1 MITERT
7 DITIVGLGPGDPN
20 LLTREAWNLLED
32 IPEIY
37 LRTRQHPT
45 VAGFPKHLRISSFD
59 DYYQDGIPFPEV
71 YQRIVRDVLDLGRR
85 ADGVVYA
92 VPGHPLVAE
101 ATTSA
106 ILNQAE
112 REGLSTRVIAGLS
125 FLEPVFTALQI
136 DPLPKTLILD
146 ALDLVSLH
154 HPPFP
159 PDCPALIAQLYS
171 PRVASELKITLMA
184 VYPDEHPVILIHQA
198 GTPEQQVEM
207 LPLYQIDRSK
217 QIGNLTCLYVQPLR
231 TGSSFENFQEIIAH
245 LRAPDG
251 CPWDRE
257 QDHQSLRPHLLEEAY
272 EVVYALDQ
280 NDPEAMQEEFG
291 DLLLQIVLHAQIA
304 HEYGEFSMVD
314 ILEGIYHKI
323 VSRHPHVFSDLDLDG
338 TDQVLKNW
346 EKLKAE
352 ERAEKGEDRKGVL
365 DGISPALPALT
376 QAQTIQRRA
385 ARVGMDWAEIQG
397 VLEKVSEEL
406 EELKKAGEQK
416 EKAHELGDLFF
427 ALVNVSRWYG
437 IDAESALREANQR
450 FRARFAEVEE
460 AAREEGKTLEEYSL
474 QELDQLWEQ
483 AKRSER
489 PDEYP

>member
-1 MITERT
+1 MTEHT
-7 DITIVGLGPGDPN
+7 DIIIVGLGPGDPQ
-20 LLTREAWNLLED
+20 LLTREAWELLANIE
-32 IPEIY
+32 EIH

-45 VAGFPKHLRISSFD
+45 VAGFPDHLKIFSFD
-59 DYYQDGIPFPEV
+59 DYYRDGVSFPEIYEQILREV
-71 YQRIVRDVLDLGRR
+71 MGLGRR
-85 ADGVVYA
+85 EQGVVYA

-101 ATTSA
+101 ATTTA

-136 DPLPKTLILD
+136 DPLPRTLILD
-146 ALDLVSLH
+146 ALDLASLH

-171 PRVASELKITLMA
+171 PRVASELKLTLMT
-184 VYPDEHPVILIHQA
+184 VYPDEHPVTLIHQA
-198 GTPEQQVEM
+198 GTSEQQVEKV
-207 LPLYQIDRSK
+207 PLYQIDRSK
-217 QIGNLTCLYVQPLR
+217 KIGNLTCLYVHPLG

-280 NDPEAMQEEFG
+280 DDPEAMQEEFG
-291 DLLLQIVLHAQIA
+291 DLLLQIVLHAQIG

-352 ERAEKGEDRKGVL
+352 ERAEKGEEQKGVL

-376 QAQTIQRRA
+376 QAQTVQRRA
-385 ARVGMDWAEIQG
+385 ARVGLDWAEIQG
-397 VLEKVSEEL
+397 VLEKAAEEL
-406 EELKKAGEQK
+406 EELKQAEDQK
-416 EKAHELGDLFF
+416 ERAHELGDLLF
-427 ALVNVSRWYG
+427 ALVNLSRWYG

-450 FRARFAEVEE
+450 FRARFAEVEQ
-460 AAREEGKTLEEYSL
+460 AARAEGKALEDYSL
-474 QELDQLWEQ
+474 QELDHFWEQ
-483 AKRSER
+483 AKRRER
-489 PDEYP
+489 ADQTG

>member
-1 MITERT
+1 MTGKT
-7 DITIVGLGPGDPN
+7 DIIILGLGPGDPD
-20 LLTREAWNLLED
+20 LLTREAWELLLD
-32 IPEIY
+32 ADEIY

-45 VAGFPKHLRISSFD
+45 AAGFPDQLQVYSFD
-59 DYYQDGIPFPEV
+59 EFYQNGIPFPEV
-71 YQRIVRDVLDLGRR
+71 YSRIVSEVIELGKR
-85 ADGVVYA
+85 AQGVVYG

-101 ATTSA
+101 ATTLQ
-106 ILNQAE
+106 ILEHARQ
-112 REGLSTRVIAGLS
+112 EGLSTRVIAGLS
-125 FLEPVFTALQI
+125 FLEPVFAALEV

-146 ALDLVSLH
+146 ALEMVALH

-159 PDCPALIAQLYS
+159 PDVPALIAQLYS
-171 PRVASELKITLMA
+171 PRIASDLKLTLMA
-184 VYPDEHPVILIHQA
+184 VYPDEHPVDLIHQA
-198 GTPEQQVEM
+198 GTPEQKLERV
-207 LPLYQIDRSK
+207 PLFQIDRSSR
-217 QIGNLTCLYVQPLR
+217 IGNLTCLYLPPLR
-231 TGSSFENFQEIIAH
+231 TGTSFENFQEIIAH

-314 ILEGIYHKI
+314 ILEGIYTKI
-323 VSRHPHVFSDLDLDG
+323 VSRHPHVFSDLDLEG

-352 ERAEKGEDRKGVL
+352 ERKEKGKIRKGIL

-376 QAQTIQRRA
+376 QAQTIQKRA
-385 ARVGMDWAEIQG
+385 ARVGMDWSEIHG
-397 VLEKVSEEL
+397 VYRKVREEV
-406 EELKKAGEQK
+406 EELKQSGGHRER
-416 EKAHELGDLFF
+416 AHELGDLLF
-427 ALVNVSRWYG
+427 ALVNLSRWYG

-450 FRARFAEVEE
+450 FRTRFAAVERT
-460 AAREEGKTLEEYSL
+460 AQNHGKSLEEFSL
-474 QELDQLWEQ
+474 KELDRFWEQ
-483 AKRSER
+483 AKQAEHQAHQ
-489 PDEYP
+489 E